1 MNDVLRFWLALI
13 GIVTLV
19 ACGGERDEPFDPGEP
34 DEDEFREQVDT
45 LLLLADSSVDLA
57 FPFTDTSGK
66 RLEVIDNIDDFEEL
80 LNLYDI
86 FLEAPDF
93 EQGQVLVYDG
103 GWIDD
108 SLCEQQLDLRRL
120 EAHSIT
126 EDEALVE
133 VTLTYR
139 RNPADENANC
149 PDEILYRPYEFHFI
163 ESRADIVIVENVQ
176 GVGSTSENSDTTG
189 SESN

>member
-1 MNDVLRFWLALI
+1 MLRFWLALI
-13 GIVTLV
+13 GIIVIA
-19 ACGGERDEPFDPGEP
+19 ACGGEREEPFDPGEP
-34 DEDEFREQVDT
+34 EEEFRERVDT

-80 LNLYDI
+80 LNLYDT

-93 EQGQVLVYDG
+93 EQGQILVYDG

-120 EAHSIT
+120 EAHSIV
-126 EDEALVE
+126 EDETLVE

-139 RNPADENANC
+139 RNAADEDANC
-149 PDEILYRPYEFHFI
+149 PGEILYRPYEFHFI
-163 ESRADIVIVENVQ
+163 ESRADLLIIEKVEGIGN
-176 GVGSTSENSDTTG
+176 SSADSDTDSG
-189 SESN
+189 ENN